1 MAQNIAI
8 ENVNNQ
14 VANANEAKLFNNRE
28 DMKQINEAAA
38 MKLQAVEE
46 ARKNLMEK
54 RLFLANN
61 ADEEANIK
69 KSAEIN
75 VRKAEREYFEALKK
89 LECPTAQVEFWQVTD
104 ETAERMTIAKQKTEI
119 IIATSDYSM
128 AVAKT
133 NVEMGKEL
141 ITNDKLEKAPL
152 FVTEAKLF
160 YEAGIMLK
168 DLNGN
173 IVAKDTP
180 NVYVPVDTAN
190 GYWQWAT
197 YHEYNLN
204 AIIKE
209 EEPLTIENVRI
220 KEFASLQEFALYRGV
235 NNVLSRGFN
244 GLEKAGNAALAT
256 QHEFFNKV
264 FQKAIELK
272 ANISVVTKYYN
283 LGKTIKPKVWNSATL
298 GVIVEK
304 FPEYDLEIGDR
315 IITIL
320 NEKKFDSK
328 TIKKRYMI
336 DAITKLANC
345 TPQGQE
351 KKIGIEE
358 VLAVLDSLSAEKV
371 KYLCE
376 ITSNQ
381 VDDIY
386 AALFT
391 QYLENHGAK
400 IDGQAA

>member
-1 MAQNIAI
+1 MQK
-8 ENVNNQ
+8 VN
-14 VANANEAKLFNNRE
+14 ET
-28 DMKQINEAAA
+28 AAT
-38 MKLQAVEE
+38 KLQAVEE
-46 ARKNLMEK
+46 ARKKLAEK
-54 RLFLANN
+54 RQFFANN
-61 ADEEANIK
+61 EDAEANIK
-69 KSAEIN
+69 RSAETN
-75 VRKAEREYFEALKK
+75 VRKAESEYLEALKK

-104 ETAERMTIAKQKTEI
+104 ETAERMTITKRKEEI

-133 NVEMGKEL
+133 NVELGKEL
-141 ITNDKLEKAPL
+141 ITNDRLEKAPL
-152 FVTEAKLF
+152 FVTKANLF
-160 YEAGIMLK
+160 YEADIQLK

-173 IVAKDTP
+173 MVEKGTP
-180 NVYVPVDTAN
+180 NVYVPIDTAN

-298 GVIVEK
+298 GIIVEK
-304 FPEYDLEIGDR
+304 FPEYDLKIGDKV
-315 IITIL
+315 ITIL
-320 NEKKFDSK
+320 NEKNFDSK
-328 TIKKRYMI
+328 IIKKRYMI

-345 TPQGQE
+345 TPQGKE
-351 KKIGIEE
+351 TKIGIDE
-358 VLAVLDSLSAEKV
+358 VLAVLNSLNDEKV

-386 AALFT
+386 TVLFT

>member
-1 MAQNIAI
+1 MAQI
-8 ENVNNQ
+8 EKVNNQ
-14 VANANEAKLFNNRE
+14 VANANEVKHFNNNE
-28 DMKQINEAAA
+28 DMEQLKEAAVA
-38 MKLQAVEE
+38 KQQAVEE
-46 ARKNLMEK
+46 ARKNLAEK
-54 RLFLANN
+54 KQFLANN
-61 ADEEANIK
+61 ADAEANIK
-69 KSAEIN
+69 RSAETN
-75 VRKAEREYFEALKK
+75 VRKAEKEYLEALKNV
-89 LECPTAQVEFWQVTD
+89 EMPTTQVEFWQVTD
-104 ETAERMTIAKQKTEI
+104 ETAERMTITKQKAEI
-119 IIATSDYSM
+119 IIAISDYSM
-128 AVAKT
+128 AVTKA
-133 NVEMGKEL
+133 NVELGKEL
-141 ITNDKLEKAPL
+141 IANDKLEKIPL
-152 FVTEAKLF
+152 FVTDANLF
-160 YEAGIMLK
+160 YEADIQLK

-173 IVAKDTP
+173 IVKKGTP

-190 GYWQWAT
+190 GYWQWAI

-209 EEPLTIENVRI
+209 EEPLTIENVRV

-256 QHEFFNKV
+256 QHEFFKKV
-264 FQKAIELK
+264 FQKAGELK

-315 IITIL
+315 IITTL
-320 NEKKFDSK
+320 KEKNFDSK
-328 TIKKRYMI
+328 IIKKRYMI

-345 TPQGQE
+345 TPQGKE
-351 KKIGIEE
+351 KKIGIDE
-358 VLAVLDSLSAEKV
+358 VLAVLSSLNSEKV

-386 AALFT
+386 TALFT

-400 IDGQAA
+400 IDEQAA

>member
-1 MAQNIAI
+1 MEQNIII
-8 ENVNNQ
+8 ENINNQ
-14 VANANEAKLFNNRE
+14 VINANKVNLLNNT
-28 DMKQINEAAA
+28 DMEKVTETAV

-61 ADEEANIK
+61 ADTEANIK
-69 KSAEIN
+69 RSAETN
-75 VRKAEREYFEALKK
+75 VRKAEREYFEALKNV
-89 LECPTAQVEFWQVTD
+89 EMPTTQVEFWQVTD
-104 ETAERMTIAKQKTEI
+104 ETAERMTITKQKAEI

-256 QHEFFNKV
+256 QHEFFTKV
-264 FQKAIELK
+264 FQKAGELK

-315 IITIL
+315 IITTL
-320 NEKKFDSK
+320 KEKNFDSK
-328 TIKKRYMI
+328 IIKKRYMI

-345 TPQGQE
+345 TPQGKE
-351 KKIGIEE
+351 KKIGIDE
-358 VLAVLDSLSAEKV
+358 VLAVLSSLNGEKV
-371 KYLCE
+371 KYLCV

-386 AALFT
+386 TALFT

-400 IDGQAA
+400 IDEQAA

>member
-61 ADEEANIK
+61 ANEEANIK
-69 KSAEIN
+69 KSAGIN

-197 YHEYNLN
+197 YHE
-204 AIIKE
+204 
-209 EEPLTIENVRI
+209 
-220 KEFASLQEFALYRGV
+220 
-235 NNVLSRGFN
+235 
-244 GLEKAGNAALAT
+244 
-256 QHEFFNKV
+256 
-264 FQKAIELK
+264 
-272 ANISVVTKYYN
+272 
-283 LGKTIKPKVWNSATL
+283 
-298 GVIVEK
+298 
-304 FPEYDLEIGDR
+304 
-315 IITIL
+315 
-320 NEKKFDSK
+320 
-328 TIKKRYMI
+328 
-336 DAITKLANC
+336 
-345 TPQGQE
+345 
-351 KKIGIEE
+351 
-358 VLAVLDSLSAEKV
+358 
-371 KYLCE
+371 
-376 ITSNQ
+376 
-381 VDDIY
+381 
-386 AALFT
+386 
-391 QYLENHGAK
+391 
-400 IDGQAA
+400 